1 MKVMNVVF
9 GIGIAVILFIV
20 VMLGTQV
27 FYSEPLYED
36 YCNYS
41 MYPQQVSVYGIDL
54 CSDNMSVRE
63 CNLLIKEKQPIFDKQ
78 QAYYNE
84 CQTKYNNASRVYG
97 KNLFIINNI
106 AGIIFVVISLYLFG
120 MVNIAAGTAFAG
132 LTLIIYGFMRGW
144 QGTGDILKFIVALIV
159 ATLFIVFAVVVNKRY
174 SKPSKKK

>member
-41 MYPQQVSVYGIDL
+41 MYPQQVYVYGIEL
-54 CSDNMSVRE
+54 CNDNMSVKE

-78 QAYYNE
+78 QAYFNE
-84 CQTKYNNASRVYG
+84 CQNKQGVADV
-97 KNLFIINNI
+97 LFFVILH
-106 AGIIFVVISLYLFG
+106 GI
-120 MVNIAAGTAFAG
+120 
-132 LTLIIYGFMRGW
+132 
-144 QGTGDILKFIVALIV
+144 
-159 ATLFIVFAVVVNKRY
+159 KRY
-174 SKPSKKK
+174 